1 MKKENFKSS
10 QNITVYNFGSHI
22 KKDDKTLAPIETVTP
37 QHGMALKGFSCWNVW
52 SEEYEWIAGNSF

>member
-37 QHGMALKGFSCWNVW
+37 QQGVGKLEGFGVG
-52 SEEYEWIAGNSF
+52 ELVE